1 MLEAKD
7 GFLKCASHKATKN
20 KNKKNSQ
27 GWRKEMFLQT
37 TKMRFLH
44 LCWLTVKKQM
54 LSIILVTDFLVF

>member
-7 GFLKCASHKATKN
+7 GFLKCASHKATK
-20 KNKKNSQ
+20 KKNSQ

-44 LCWLTVKKQM
+44 ICWLTVRKQM

>member
-7 GFLKCASHKATKN
+7 GFLKCASHKATK

-44 LCWLTVKKQM
+44 LFWLTVKKQM